1 LNTTKVVRNTAV
13 AAGALLASFAAQA
26 DTFDAAVGEETVRL
40 GLTGSLARAF
50 GWEKG
55 EYDVGGV
62 YGDVEDDKHQSFF
75 LGHLGAMLTGDAGAQ
90 SANVKAGLG
99 ARVYYLDGEDDE
111 GGALAIGGM
120 VRVSMPGIDRLGF
133 QANGYFAPDASTF
146 GDFDRLTDLGV
157 SVGYEI
163 LKDAELYLGYRW
175 IKTSVDHFS
184 GTIDAEDGANIGIRL
199 TF

>member
-1 LNTTKVVRNTAV
+1 MKKAIRGTAF
-13 AAGALLASFAAQA
+13 AALALLGTSAAHA
-26 DTFDAAVGEETVRL
+26 ETFDAAIGEETVRL
-40 GLTGSLARAF
+40 GLTGSLANAF

-62 YGDVEDDKHQSFF
+62 YGDIEDDKHESFF

-99 ARVYYLDGEDDE
+99 ARVYYFNADGVD

-120 VRVSMPGIDRLGF
+120 ARVSMPGFDRLGA
-133 QANGYFAPDASTF
+133 QASAYFAPDASSF
-146 GDFDRLTDLGV
+146 GDNDKLADINV

-163 LKDAELYLGYRW
+163 LKDAELYVGYRW

-184 GTIDAEDGANIGIRL
+184 GTIDIEDGANVGIRL
-199 TF
+199 RF